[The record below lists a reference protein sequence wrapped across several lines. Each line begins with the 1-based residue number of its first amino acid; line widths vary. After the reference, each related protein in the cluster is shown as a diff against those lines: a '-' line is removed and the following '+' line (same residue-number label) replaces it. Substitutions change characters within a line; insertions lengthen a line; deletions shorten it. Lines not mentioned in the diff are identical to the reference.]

1 MQPNAEQPVPRHR
14 SDQPVIVFTSDPP
27 DPRGHP
33 AVPADHG
40 IGFRS
45 NREVRAEMSP
55 VIYRPAGSGDH
66 EPERPARVSIAGPG
80 IPTAASFVGDT
91 PQKPSA
97 DPTPVLDDDLDE
109 DPEIDDDELA
119 GEAADDLV
127 DGGPGDEPVAG
138 PFLGEQEL
146 YGDDASDD
154 LADEVTPPA
163 PVARPTGQR
172 RPPLQRRRRRLLGW
186 GSEPAHEPEPD
197 MSQESESDSEPEALR
212 SPAEPPPVA
221 PPPFAA
227 DQIDADPFDA
237 DQADADQADEQTHE
251 SSEDHEPTDDEE
263 QPDRALTRP
272 RRVRTLHIAPPPVG
286 PADDGLIEDEP
297 TADTTVVDD
306 PRWRQAAPPR
316 FDGPTRQVQESTA
329 TTDEDAAAV
338 RDSVA
343 ISGHVISTRGRGL
356 SGVSVVVVDAD
367 DQVVGTTI
375 TGRRG
380 QYLLADLPPGSYRL
394 GARDTIDGDFTDSWH
409 GGDDAASATVLEQ
422 ADDGTIRDI
431 VVTLTGRV
439 AIDADVDVRR
449 KKIRVEVDVID
460 RTTGLPGEG
469 SVTVSTDLFSTRLP
483 LTEGRANITVF
494 TLPGERD
501 APDSK
506 KVRRLRIEYPGSR
519 HTGPATRTIRLR

>member
-33 AVPADHG
+33 AVPADRG

-55 VIYRPAGSGDH
+55 VIYRPAGSSDH

-97 DPTPVLDDDLDE
+97 EPTPVLDDDLDE

-127 DGGPGDEPVAG
+127 DGGPGDEPHAG
-138 PFLGEQEL
+138 PFLGEQDL

-154 LADEVTPPA
+154 LADEVPPPA
-163 PVARPTGQR
+163 AAAARPTDQR

-186 GSEPAHEPEPD
+186 GSEPAHEPEPEPD
-197 MSQESESDSEPEALR
+197 TTQESGSDSEPEALR

-221 PPPFAA
+221 PSPS
-227 DQIDADPFDA
+227 DA
-237 DQADADQADEQTHE
+237 DQTDEHDHASTHDHE
-251 SSEDHEPTDDEE
+251 STDDQD
-263 QPDRALTRP
+263 QPERALTRP
-272 RRVRTLHIAPPPVG
+272 RRVRTLHMTAPPVG
-286 PADDGLIEDEP
+286 PADDGLIGDGLAEAEP

-316 FDGPTRQVQESTA
+316 FDGPARQVEESTA
-329 TTDEDAAAV
+329 TTDDDAAAV

-501 APDSK
+501 APDRK